1 MAEATI
7 KAFRVT
13 VKDLETGKILT
24 DEITP
29 LAIVTVLQ
37 NANENQD
44 SFASGVFI
52 KRGVST
58 KNLLNSCKALDE
70 VKGRILHKIA
80 GEIGKKLGLE
90 PLAEEDEE

>member
-29 LAIVTVLQ
+29 LAIVTSLK
-37 NANENQD
+37 NADGDQD
-44 SFASGVFI
+44 SFINGVCVKQGI
-52 KRGVST
+52 SA
-58 KNLLNSCKALDE
+58 KNLLNSCEALDK

-80 GEIGKKLGLE
+80 GEIGKKLGLK
-90 PLAEEDEE
+90 PLTEEDGE